1 MGQRVRTSHG
11 TCGQV
16 AGTGDTDLLGIAL
29 ALGKHKY
36 IRGLRGVWQQASGGR
51 SLRDCGRV
59 PEQQAPSK
67 HVSQKC
73 RGGQQFLCLTLC
85 PALSA

>member
-1 MGQRVRTSHG
+1 MAHVGKLQELG
-11 TCGQV
+11 TQ
-16 AGTGDTDLLGIAL
+16 DLLGTAL

-59 PEQQAPSK
+59 PEQQALSK
-67 HVSQKC
+67 HGSWKC
-73 RGGQQFLCLTLC
+73 RGGQQSLFRTLC
-85 PALSA
+85 PAVSD